1 MRNHDRFRDPMRELD
16 LLLDDLTM
24 HRDVEPART
33 ATALRTRCMLLVLL
47 STAVLPVYA
56 LKHSDVDMPATSKPR
71 DASSAVH

>member
-16 LLLDDLTM
+16 LLLDDL
-24 HRDVEPART
+24 RDVEPART